1 MLQFQT
7 EKQRD
12 MLEHGDAAGSVSIL
26 QFLGSRFDPVLG
38 LLSVIVVIVFV
49 HVYFSSGLSIF
60 LLLPKNIS

>member
-49 HVYFSSGLSIF
+49 HV
-60 LLLPKNIS
+60 